1 MLDGRRHMGRVIA
14 EMFGQAIQIGQEKL
28 VHNPYG
34 AARGV
39 LVYDGFITL
48 PSGKI
53 DAIVVDICE
62 YGLQLTTFLMAVP
75 YRPNSSPEGFA
86 VYRPKLLSCTG
97 SELDAQ
103 VVGCAF
109 LQGVDSNNKAAPIWN
124 RHREEGF

>member
-1 MLDGRRHMGRVIA
+1 MLDGRRHMCRVIA

-48 PSGKI
+48 PSGKM
-53 DAIVVDICE
+53 DAIVLDICE

-75 YRPNSSPEGFA
+75 YRPNSSPEGLTA
-86 VYRPKLLSCTG
+86 IAISLALSDWRTKTVFEELQYSLDSQ
-97 SELDAQ
+97 SESVRQRYSL
-103 VVGCAF
+103 F
-109 LQGVDSNNKAAPIWN
+109 SN
-124 RHREEGF
+124 ES